1 MQLIRSVRKAPA
13 AKTRLNVVREKYD
26 GLINAYGNMTE
37 ESSEIEKEI
46 EVLSDRF
53 FKLYDTISDLC
64 EERKPKLEVP
74 ISRETTLNV
83 KLPDIK
89 LPTFGGDFLKWPQFR
104 NSFIA
109 LISNNS
115 ALPNINKFYTFVHHF
130 KVKRRLYWKLCQL
143 LKIIMIL
150 HGSY

>member
-1 MQLIRSVRKAPA
+1 MNLTPCMQK
-13 AKTRLNVVREKYD
+13 KRLNVIREKYD
-26 GLINAYGNMTE
+26 GPINAYGNMTE

-74 ISRETTLNV
+74 IARETTLNV

-89 LPTFGGDFLKWPQFR
+89 LPTFSGDF
-104 NSFIA
+104 
-109 LISNNS
+109 
-115 ALPNINKFYTFVHHF
+115 
-130 KVKRRLYWKLCQL
+130 
-143 LKIIMIL
+143 
-150 HGSY
+150 